1 MFSQMLVDQLMTSD
15 MKRKYIYIDNTYN
28 LNIVVGGRMPK
39 MDDDT
44 IEILSEQALVV
55 YINYLDQLK

>member
-15 MKRKYIYIDNTYN
+15 MKRIYIYIDNTYN